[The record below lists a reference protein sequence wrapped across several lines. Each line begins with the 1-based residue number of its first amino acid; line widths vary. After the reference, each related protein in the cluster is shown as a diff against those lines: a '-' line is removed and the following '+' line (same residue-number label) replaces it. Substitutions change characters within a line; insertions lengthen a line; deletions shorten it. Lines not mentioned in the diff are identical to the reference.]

1 MREESVQFLK
11 TLVEAGGT
19 SGYEGPVQ
27 AIFRQQVEGL
37 AESVTSDVMGNTIAV
52 VNGRGRPKLMFA
64 GHADEIGF
72 LVRYIND
79 EGFVYFSPVGGW
91 DSEIVIGQRVTI
103 HTATGPV
110 RGVIGK
116 RAIHLMDEEDR
127 KRKSELD
134 SLWIDLGVANREQA
148 ERLVAIGDPITMAA
162 GFERLQ
168 GELATAKSFDNRMAV
183 FIVAETL
190 RLLQGQSLHAAVYG
204 VSTVQEEIGLRGA
217 QTSSYGINPEVGVA
231 LDVCHAID
239 YPEADKLRRKVGDI
253 RIGRG
258 PVIAR
263 GANISPKVFDL
274 LIRAAREENIP
285 YQVEAAPRGTGT
297 DANAM
302 QLSRAGMATG
312 LISVALRYMHTPC
325 EVLSLADLEN
335 ACRLCAAFAR
345 RLTAEMVWTL

>member
-1 MREESVQFLK
+1 MREESLQFLK
-11 TLVEAGGT
+11 ALVEAGGP

-27 AIFRQQVEGL
+27 ALFRRQVEPL
-37 AESVTSDVMGNTIAV
+37 AESVTTDVMGNTTAV
-52 VNGRGRPKLMFA
+52 LNGRGRPKLMFA

-72 LVRYIND
+72 LVRYVND
-79 EGFVYFSPVGGW
+79 EGYLYFGPVGGW
-91 DSEIVIGQRVTI
+91 DAEVVVGQRVTV
-103 HTATGPV
+103 HTAGGPV

-127 KRKSELD
+127 KKKSELD
-134 SLWIDLGVANREQA
+134 ALWIDVGVGSREEA
-148 ERLVAIGDPITMAA
+148 ERLVAIGDPVTMAH

-168 GELATAKSFDNRMAV
+168 GDLATAKSFDNRMAV

-190 RLLQGQSLHAAVYG
+190 RLLQGQTVQAAVYG

-217 QTSSYGINPEVGVA
+217 QTAAFGIDPEVGIA

-253 RIGRG
+253 RLGRG

-274 LIRAAREENIP
+274 LLRAAREESIP
-285 YQVEAAPRGTGT
+285 YQIDAQPRGTGT

-302 QLSRAGMATG
+302 QISRAGMATG
-312 LISVALRYMHTPC
+312 LVSVPLRYMHTPC
-325 EVLSLADLEN
+325 EVLSLADLEH

-345 RLTAEMVWTL
+345 RLTADMVWTL